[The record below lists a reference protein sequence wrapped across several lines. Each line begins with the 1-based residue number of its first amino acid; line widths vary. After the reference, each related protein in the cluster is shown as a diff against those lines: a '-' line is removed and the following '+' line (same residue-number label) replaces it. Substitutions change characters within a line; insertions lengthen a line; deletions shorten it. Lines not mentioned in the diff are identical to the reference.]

1 MRLFAL
7 RTQKRGPL
15 VKDQSGAVIYF
26 DNKMDAKQHRDSL
39 PSGTVVTFGPDHKL
53 YITTN
58 KGE

>member
-26 DNKMDAKQHRDSL
+26 DNKVNAKRHRDGL
-39 PSGTVVTFGPDHKL
+39 ANDTVVTFGPDHRL
-53 YITTN
+53 YNTN